1 MTLVDGAP
9 PTASAVTVCC
19 RPVPSTVRFL
29 VVCLAGA
36 AGTGARFL
44 VTTGLLRWLG
54 PAFPSGTLA
63 VNVVGSGLLGLVME
77 LALHGVIAPDTRVVL
92 AAGVMGGF
100 TTYSS
105 FNYEALSYFQRG
117 AWALGGGY
125 LLATVVGCLAAGALG
140 VAGARWLLAG

>member
-1 MTLVDGAP
+1 V
-9 PTASAVTVCC
+9 S
-19 RPVPSTVRFL
+19 STVRFL
-29 VVCLAGA
+29 VICLAGA

-44 VTTGLLRWLG
+44 VSTGLLRWLG

-63 VNVVGSGLLGLVME
+63 VNIVGSCLLGVVME
-77 LALHGVIAPDTRVVL
+77 LALRGAIAPDVRVIL

-125 LLATVVGCLAAGALG
+125 VLATGVGCLAAGALG
-140 VAGARWLLAG
+140 AAAGRWLVAG

>member
-1 MTLVDGAP
+1 VTP
-9 PTASAVTVCC
+9 P
-19 RPVPSTVRFL
+19 VRFL

-44 VTTGLLRWLG
+44 VTTGMLRWFG
-54 PAFPSGTLA
+54 PAFPSGTFG
-63 VNVVGSGLLGLVME
+63 VNVVGSCLLGLVME
-77 LALHGVIAPDTRVVL
+77 LALHGAIAPDLRVVL

-105 FNYEALSYFQRG
+105 FNYEALAYFQRG
-117 AWALGGGY
+117 AWALGRGY